1 MFTDNHKKLLDKLTD
16 IDKVEIEII
25 ELLKETKK
33 TLDELKNLQS
43 DIDKI
48 IAEKSKGFPWLADRI
63 AEYYELRDLSVAE
76 YLEKKFRPA
85 QSTADRVR
93 ELAKEKRILRK
104 EFLIAKNFVN
114 YYENLFPWLTDYVGE
129 NLDDLI
135 RQIEDSEK
143 TSESEEDPVFQFVPK
158 AEYNKLSEGE
168 RNQIALDRY
177 FASRKHPWEIGR
189 DYERYIGYLYEME
202 GYDVKYQ
209 GIEKGLEDLG
219 RDLICKKNGIVD
231 IIQCKYWAQHK
242 TIHEKHINQL
252 FGTSIKYYIDFIAN
266 EKKKSQLSLYPELLK
281 EGNIKATFITSTRL
295 SETAMQFAQA
305 LGINIKENFGMK
317 KYPVIKCN
325 ISANGNKIY
334 HLPFDQQYD
343 NTKISKNGE
352 CYVMTVNEA
361 ERLGFRRAWKWQD
374 SGINK

>member
-48 IAEKSKGFPWLADRI
+48 IAEKSKGFPWLANRI

-374 SGINK
+374 SGSNK